1 VDGVS
6 GVIRNWE
13 AIKAEEREENGPSG
27 KKGLLD
33 GVPAGL
39 PALSKAQ
46 EVIDR
51 VGRVNFTGLVE
62 KGDQQ
67 IIIDLLNSYAHAD
80 QDEKARLLGELLLG
94 LSVIAHQDGVDAESA
109 LRERLAKFLTRF
121 SRMESTARESGK
133 SFMDMSESE
142 QSRLW
147 ADTIN
152 LDGGD

>member
-1 VDGVS
+1 
-6 GVIRNWE
+6 
-13 AIKAEEREENGPSG
+13 
-27 KKGLLD
+27 
-33 GVPAGL
+33 
-39 PALSKAQ
+39 
-46 EVIDR
+46 

-67 IIIDLLNSYAHAD
+67 IIIDLLNSYANAD

-121 SRMESTARESGK
+121 SRMESAARESGK
-133 SFMDMSESE
+133 SLLDMSESE